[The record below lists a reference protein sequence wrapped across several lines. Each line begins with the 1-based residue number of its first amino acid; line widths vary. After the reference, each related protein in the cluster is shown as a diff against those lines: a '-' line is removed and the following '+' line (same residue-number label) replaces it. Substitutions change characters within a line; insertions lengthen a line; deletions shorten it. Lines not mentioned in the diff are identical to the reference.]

1 MMEIVSVLF
10 SFLFLCKNIFDVI
23 ISLSDLFT
31 LKGRAA
37 FSLCLQV
44 VHVLS
49 YF

>member
-1 MMEIVSVLF
+1 MEIVSVLF
-10 SFLFLCKNIFDVI
+10 SFLFLYKNIFDVI

-37 FSLCLQV
+37 FFPCLKV

-49 YF
+49 NF